1 MLYGLGTPLAGLGL
15 SRKMKFRII
24 PYESKSN
31 FDKKT
36 GDALRGLLRRNAC
49 I

>member
-1 MLYGLGTPLAGLGL
+1 MLYGLGTALAEFI
-15 SRKMKFRII
+15 SKDEIA
-24 PYESKSN
+24 YESKSN

-36 GDALRGLLRRNAC
+36 GDALGGLLRRNAC